1 MRERTNVLTFIPLVL
16 SKFLR
21 AAFSSLAKVTE
32 TIFLLGKMSARPMPY
47 LAKIYFYQDY
57 NMFFQEIGILGKF
70 L

>member
-1 MRERTNVLTFIPLVL
+1 
-16 SKFLR
+16 
-21 AAFSSLAKVTE
+21 LAKVTE